1 MTLCGRRR
9 GTWLYG
15 ENGSEIGRGVG
26 GVGGGEREREMRV
39 RARDIM
45 NRGHSRGHNRLH
57 VHNSKLTSLE
67 RAPFLTH
74 VLQRTATLLAHS
86 LCPSVDCLAGT
97 RHIIS
102 VCKHAMATRTNI
114 KVYRLN
120 LPHSPSDSNA
130 HSLLAARHSRPLQN
144 HHSIGQLVEAPVLN
158 CPFLSPHPSTCPKM
172 SISMLAR
179 E

>member
-1 MTLCGRRR
+1 
-9 GTWLYG
+9 
-15 ENGSEIGRGVG
+15 
-26 GVGGGEREREMRV
+26 MRV

-74 VLQRTATLLAHS
+74 VLQRSAKLLAHF
-86 LCPSVDCLAGT
+86 LCRSVDCLAGT

-114 KVYRLN
+114 KFYRLN

-130 HSLLAARHSRPLQN
+130 HSQLAARHSRPLQN
-144 HHSIGQLVEAPVLN
+144 HHSIGQLVVAPVLN
-158 CPFLSPHPSTCPKM
+158 CPFLSAHPSPQNEHFNACSRMTPPPYLH
-172 SISMLAR
+172 SVPEAHHVLLAPPP
-179 E
+179 